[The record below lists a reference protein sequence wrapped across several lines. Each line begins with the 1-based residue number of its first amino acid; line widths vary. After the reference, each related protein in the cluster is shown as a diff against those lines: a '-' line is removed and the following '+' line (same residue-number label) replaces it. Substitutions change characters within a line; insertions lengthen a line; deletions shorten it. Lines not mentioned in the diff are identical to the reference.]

1 MERLCS
7 GTAPGSV
14 LLELMEGT
22 GGSGG
27 SGGSCQ
33 SARLGLPRDS
43 GEATGGSYVFEGS

>member
-7 GTAPGSV
+7 GTGPGSV
-14 LLELMEGT
+14 LLELMEGM
-22 GGSGG
+22 GG